1 MKMRM
6 KKYSG
11 QAIAIIMVVLVVAT
25 VIGASLYSRMIRNRG
40 EIVDTRESQ
49 RALEQADT
57 ILDTFISSDL
67 ILLQVA
73 ITDLLGSEDSY
84 TFDSIGGLR
93 EFLMSKDI
101 DATIITE
108 FGNTSSWCEDSTS
121 TIEITVGYADAN
133 SPIEYDVGEVMAINL
148 GSVNMATYPT
158 CSANLTFT
166 TAGSGDHLFTI
177 KKVYMNKAT
186 GDVSPYQLTH
196 MQLYCLTSDSIV
208 ANCGQGVVAPST
220 SPSPILQ
227 KFTSGGSLSIPLT
240 EANLYEVRVIPL
252 KEKLGVA
259 MVPSNCG
266 NVLNNYTVRTK
277 VVCKGDSREKEVVIP
292 NQNNMG
298 YPAIFDYTIYN
309 ANGTLSP
316 N

>member
-1 MKMRM
+1 MKIRM

-25 VIGASLYSRMIRNRG
+25 VIGASLYSRMIKNRG

-67 ILLQVA
+67 ILLQDA

-84 TFDSIGGLR
+84 TFTSISELR
-93 EFLMSKDI
+93 EFLISKGI
-101 DATIITE
+101 DATIIND

-133 SPIEYDVGEVMAINL
+133 SAIEFDVGEVMAINVGGL
-148 GSVNMATYPT
+148 TLPAGCEAG
-158 CSANLTFT
+158 LTFT

-177 KKVYMNKAT
+177 KKVYMDSSEN
-186 GDVSPYQLTH
+186 VLPYQLTH
-196 MQLYCLTSDSIV
+196 MNLYCLTSDSIT

-220 SPSPILQ
+220 SPSPIVQ
-227 KFTSGGSLSIPLT
+227 KFTSGGSMTINLT

-252 KEKLGVA
+252 KEKLGIA

-266 NVLNNYTVRTK
+266 NVLNNYSVQTK
-277 VVCKGDSREKEVVIP
+277 VVCKGDSREKQVVIP